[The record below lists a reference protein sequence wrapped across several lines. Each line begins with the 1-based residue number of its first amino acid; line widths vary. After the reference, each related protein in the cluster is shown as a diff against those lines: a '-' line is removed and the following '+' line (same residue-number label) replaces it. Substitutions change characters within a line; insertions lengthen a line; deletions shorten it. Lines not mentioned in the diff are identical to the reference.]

1 MSGQTAL
8 PHPTTLSN
16 EIIVNVDGNFFIV
29 IFKAKYAVRTL
40 ANIAS
45 M

>member
-1 MSGQTAL
+1 MSGQNSIAHTTA
-8 PHPTTLSN
+8 LSN
-16 EIIVNVDGNFFIV
+16 EIIVNVDDNFFIV
-29 IFKAKYAVRTL
+29 VFKAKYAVRTL